1 MRFPVAAA
9 LLTLVACSRTI
20 EGPTP
25 TVSGA
30 TNPRQPGLQPARV
43 CNAQGG
49 TTGWRVSL
57 AGSGFAP
64 VPQDVLTDSPR
75 VGLPEVTLRGPST
88 ATLPRE
94 RVFFVSANQLDL
106 DVPTRDTSPAQE
118 LAPGNYTVEVK
129 NPSGTTGQLADA
141 LLVVPPPTLTSATAP
156 EGFTQ
161 TAPSPVELVGTGF
174 RTGEVPTAV
183 IRGTGLPEVTLTDV
197 AVVSATRV
205 TANVPPNTPAGT
217 YDMVLTNPEGCAFTL
232 PQGLVISFARLGTL
246 SIDPRFGWR
255 RQNQSITIFN
265 TPSNSEEQTFSGGL
279 PEIVLFAPLKADP
292 TKSVEIPL
300 RRAAFVNGN
309 TVTAVVPTCSGNA
322 ALPLTDPEC
331 PNGIVPGGPYA
342 VRVKDPSSAT
352 GSVSAENGF
361 TVLEDP
367 VPAIASIAPS
377 AITTNGLTDAAN
389 PLVVTGSNF
398 GANAK
403 VQLLIKPIGSQNVRA
418 CDLTATGTPSGTE
431 LRALVTNV
439 AADKCVE
446 YTPIGTQVAATG
458 GFSLSEG
465 LYVVRVQNTAN
476 PAYVNYSGLIVTN
489 PSANP
494 TNEASKVAP
503 LTTKLT
509 GPRASFPLVVATDD
523 LGQPYLY
530 ALGGTNGTTP
540 LASVEAAPV
549 TLFGELGG
557 QCTGSTCTFRT
568 LERSPLGA
576 GAAPE
581 PRHGHTAVVRTVP
594 GDTSYLVVL
603 GGIRA
608 DGTTMNTVE
617 RAQVLK
623 VADAPALL
631 PPTPGTGG
639 SLSAGT
645 FYYRV
650 SALRAADDPKNP
662 GGETLPSDEYPAT
675 IDAAG
680 GGSTTLAWPC
690 IPGAASYRVY
700 RTVGANAVS
709 GSELL
714 LDEVPAAACT
724 GSPLPEVSYTD
735 NGSKTPAGDAPLPP
749 GALGKWVSAGPLYQ
763 GRGNTAARLVDDTVY
778 VVGGF
783 CSPVGTRCPST
794 GANLSGIEIATFA
807 ANTADLSPFGLV
819 GNLSRARQ
827 RHSLA
832 VASSVTA
839 PNAFTPTA
847 PDNSQDAWLLV
858 VGGDAG
864 GAPLTGTGIIE
875 TAQVKSAG
883 WPSPAPILFTQ
894 ATYNGTASTHG
905 GWTEV
910 MANYLFHAG
919 ATGGTGFAFRSNLVC
934 GKTGTE
940 PAKCTSDTSFDGTLN
955 ATSVSYLSGGPRYL
969 SGNVLFRAFVYAAG
983 GFPNDAGGTPTD
995 TVERLVY

>member
-1 MRFPVAAA
+1 LRFPVAAA

-64 VPQDVLTDSPR
+64 MPQDVLTDSPR
-75 VGLPEVTLRGPST
+75 VGLPEVTLRGSTT

-106 DVPTRDTSPAQE
+106 DVPTRDSSPAQE
-118 LAPGNYTVEVK
+118 LAPGSYTVEVK
-129 NPSGTTGQLADA
+129 NPSGTTGQLAEA
-141 LLVVPPPTLTSATAP
+141 LLVVPPPSLLSVSAP
-156 EGFTQ
+156 SGFIQ
-161 TAPSPVELVGTGF
+161 TAPTPLELVGTGF
-174 RTGEVPTAV
+174 RTGEVPTVV

-197 AVVSATRV
+197 TVASGTQL
-205 TANVPPNTPAGT
+205 TANLPANTAAGT
-217 YDMVLTNPEGCAFTL
+217 YDVVVTNPEGCAFTL
-232 PQGLVISFARLGTL
+232 TQGLVISYTRLGTL
-246 SIDPRFGWR
+246 TIDPRFGWQ
-255 RQNQSITIFN
+255 RQNQAITLFN
-265 TPSNSEEQTFSGGL
+265 APTGDQKSFSGGS
-279 PEIVLFAPLKADP
+279 PEIFIVAKLKEDP
-292 TKSVEIPL
+292 TKPVEIPL

-322 ALPLTDPEC
+322 ALPLTDPDC
-331 PNGIVPGGPYA
+331 PNGILPGGPYA
-342 VRVKDPSSAT
+342 LRVKDPGGAT
-352 GSVSAENGF
+352 GSVTADNGF
-361 TVLEDP
+361 TVLESP
-367 VPAIASIAPS
+367 VPAISAIAPS
-377 AITTNGLTDAAN
+377 AITTNGLPDTAN
-389 PLVVTGSNF
+389 PLVVTGTHF

-403 VQLLIKPIGSQNVRA
+403 VQLLIKPVGSQNIRE
-418 CDLTATGTPSGTE
+418 CDLTATGTASATE

-465 LYVVRVQNTAN
+465 LYVVRVRNTAN
-476 PAYVNYSGLIVTN
+476 PAYANYSGLIVTN

-509 GPRASFPLVVATDD
+509 GPRANFPLVVATDD

-530 ALGGTNGTTP
+530 ALGGTHGTTP
-540 LASVEAAPV
+540 LASVEVAPV

-594 GDTSYLVVL
+594 GDTSYLVVI

-608 DGTTMNTVE
+608 DGTTMDTVE

-639 SLSAGT
+639 SLPAGT

-662 GGETLPSDEYPAT
+662 GGETLPSDEYPVT

-700 RTVGANAVS
+700 RTVDANAVS

-714 LDEVPAAACT
+714 LGEAPAAACT

-735 NGSKTPAGDAPLPP
+735 NGSKTPAGAAPLPP

-778 VVGGF
+778 VAGGF
-783 CSPVGTRCPST
+783 CSPVGPRCPST
-794 GANLSGIEIATFA
+794 GASLSTIESATFA
-807 ANTADLSPFGLV
+807 ANTADLSPLGLV

-883 WPSPAPILFTQ
+883 WPSPAPILFAQ
-894 ATYNGTASTHG
+894 ATYNTASTHG

-910 MANYLFHAG
+910 VANYLFQAG

-934 GKTGTE
+934 GKTGAE
-940 PAKCTSDTSFDGTLN
+940 PAKCTEPTSFDGTLN

>member
-1 MRFPVAAA
+1 M
-9 LLTLVACSRTI
+9 
-20 EGPTP
+20 
-25 TVSGA
+25 
-30 TNPRQPGLQPARV
+30 
-43 CNAQGG
+43 
-49 TTGWRVSL
+49 SL
-57 AGSGFAP
+57 AGNGFAP
-64 VPQDVLTDSPR
+64 MPQDVLTDSPR
-75 VGLPEVTLRGPST
+75 VGLPEVTLRGSST

-94 RVFFVSANQLDL
+94 RVFFVSATQLDV

-118 LAPGNYTVEVK
+118 LAPGNYSVEVK
-129 NPSGTTGQLADA
+129 NPSGTSGQLADA
-141 LLVVPPPTLTSATAP
+141 LLVVPPPTLTSAVAP

-161 TAPSPVELVGTGF
+161 TAPSPVELAGTGF
-174 RTGEVPTAV
+174 RTGEVPTIV

-197 AVVSATRV
+197 AVVSTTRV

-217 YDMVLTNPEGCAFTL
+217 YDVVITNPEGCAFTL
-232 PQGLVISFARLGTL
+232 PQGLEVSFVRLGTL

-255 RQNQSITIFN
+255 RQNQSITVFN
-265 TPSNSEEQTFSGGL
+265 TPASTEEQSFSGGL
-279 PEIVLFAPLKADP
+279 PEIILLAPLKADP
-292 TKSVEIPL
+292 SKPVEIPL

-342 VRVKDPSSAT
+342 VRVKDPSGAAGAVT
-352 GSVSAENGF
+352 AENGF
-361 TVLEDP
+361 TVLEEP

-403 VQLLIKPIGSQNVRA
+403 VQLLIKPIGSQNIRA
-418 CDLTATGTPSGTE
+418 CDLTATGTPSATE
-431 LRALVTNV
+431 LRALVNNV

-458 GFSLSEG
+458 GFALSEG
-465 LYVVRVQNTAN
+465 LYVVRVQNTTN
-476 PAYVNYSGLIVTN
+476 PAYANYSGLIVTN

-530 ALGGTNGTTP
+530 ALGGTPNGTTP
-540 LASVEAAPV
+540 LASVEMAPV

-557 QCTGSTCTFRT
+557 QCTGSTCTFRP

-576 GAAPE
+576 GASPVA
-581 PRHGHTAVVRTVP
+581 RRGHTAVVRTVP

-603 GGIRA
+603 GGVRA
-608 DGTTMNTVE
+608 DGTAMNTVE

-639 SLSAGT
+639 TLPAGA

-662 GGETLPSDEYPAT
+662 GGETLPSDEYPVK

-700 RTVGANAVS
+700 RTVDANAVS

-735 NGSKTPAGDAPLPP
+735 NGSKTPAGDAPLPA
-749 GALGKWVSAGPLYQ
+749 GALGKWVSAGTLFQ
-763 GRGNTAARLVDDTVY
+763 GRGNTAARLVDDTLY

-783 CSPVGTRCPST
+783 CSTGTLCPSAGT
-794 GANLSGIEIATFA
+794 ILTNVETATFT
-807 ANTADLSPFGLV
+807 ANTADLGGFGPL
-819 GNLSRARQ
+819 GNLNRARQ

-839 PNAFTPTA
+839 PNAFTT
-847 PDNSQDAWLLV
+847 DQDAWLLV

-875 TAQVKSAG
+875 TAQVKSG
-883 WPSPAPILFTQ
+883 GFPSPAPTIFTQ
-894 ATYNGTASTHG
+894 ATYNTASTHG

-910 MANYLFHAG
+910 VANYLFQAG

-934 GKTGTE
+934 GRTGSD
-940 PAKCTSDTSFDGTLN
+940 PAKCTSDTSFGGTLN

-969 SGNVLFRAFVYAAG
+969 SGNVLFRAFVYTAG

>member
-1 MRFPVAAA
+1 MRFPVVAA
-9 LLTLVACSRTI
+9 LFTLMACSRTI

-30 TNPRQPGLQPARV
+30 TSPRQPDLLPARV

-64 VPQDVLTDSPR
+64 MPQDVLTDSPR
-75 VGLPEVTLRGPST
+75 VGLSEVTLRGPST

-94 RVFFVSANQLDL
+94 RVFFVSANQLGL

-118 LAPGNYTVEVK
+118 LAPGSYTVEVK

-161 TAPSPVELVGTGF
+161 TTPFSVELVGTGF
-174 RTGEVPTAV
+174 RTGEVPTVV
-183 IRGTGLPEVTLTDV
+183 IRGTNRPEVTLTDA

-205 TANVPPNTPAGT
+205 TAKVPPNTPEGT
-217 YDMVLTNPEGCAFTL
+217 YDVVLTNPDGCAFTL
-232 PQGLVISFARLGTL
+232 PLGLDVSFARLGTL
-246 SIDPRFGWR
+246 NIDPRFGWR
-255 RQNQSITIFN
+255 RQNQPITLFN
-265 TPSNSEEQTFSGGL
+265 TPSNNDEQPFSGGL
-279 PEIVLFAPLKADP
+279 PEIALFAPLKAAP
-292 TKSVEIPL
+292 TKLVEIPL

-309 TVTAVVPTCSGNA
+309 TVTAVVPTCSGDA

-331 PNGIVPGGPYA
+331 PNGIVPGGPYTL
-342 VRVKDPSSAT
+342 RVKDPSGAI
-352 GSVSAENGF
+352 GEVSAENGF

-367 VPAIASIAPS
+367 PPSISSIAPS
-377 AITTNGLTDAAN
+377 AITTNGLTDSAN

-403 VQLLIKPIGSQNVRA
+403 VQLLLKPIGSQNIRA
-418 CDLTATGTPSGTE
+418 CELTATGTASTTE

-439 AADKCVE
+439 AADQCVE

-465 LYVVRVQNTAN
+465 LYVVRVQNTNN
-476 PAYVNYSGLIVTN
+476 PAYANYSGLIVTD

-530 ALGGTNGTTP
+530 ALGGTNGTTA
-540 LASVEAAPV
+540 LASVEMAPV

-557 QCTGSTCTFRT
+557 QCTGLTCTFRT
-568 LERSPLGA
+568 LGRSPLGA
-576 GAAPE
+576 GAAPA
-581 PRHGHTAVVRTVP
+581 PRSGHTAVVRTVP
-594 GDTSYLVVL
+594 GDTSYLVVI
-603 GGIRA
+603 GGIRDA
-608 DGTTMNTVE
+608 GTTMDTVE

-639 SLSAGT
+639 SLPAGA

-662 GGETLPSDEYPAT
+662 GGETLPSDEHPVK
-675 IDAAG
+675 INAAG

-700 RTVGANAVS
+700 RTVAANAVS

-749 GALGKWVSAGPLYQ
+749 GALGKWASVAPLYQ

-783 CSPVGTRCPST
+783 CSPAGPRCPSA
-794 GANLSGIEIATFA
+794 GASLTSLEYATFA
-807 ANTADLSPFGLV
+807 ANTADLSSFGPV
-819 GNLSRARQ
+819 GHLSRARQ

-832 VASSVTA
+832 VARSL
-839 PNAFTPTA
+839 TA
-847 PDNSQDAWLLV
+847 PDAFPTTSPENNHDAWLLV

-864 GAPLTGTGIIE
+864 GAPLTGAGIIE
-875 TAQVKSAG
+875 TTQVKMLG
-883 WPSPAPILFTQ
+883 FPSPAPILFTQ
-894 ATYNGTASTHG
+894 ATYNTTSTHG

-910 MANYLFHAG
+910 VANYLFQAG
-919 ATGGTGFAFRSNLVC
+919 ATGGTGFAVHSNLVC
-934 GKTGTE
+934 GRAGPV
-940 PAKCTSDTSFDGTLN
+940 PAKCTESTSFDGPLD
-955 ATSVSYLSGGPRYL
+955 AASVSYLSGGPRYL

>member
-1 MRFPVAAA
+1 MRLPVAAA
-9 LLTLVACSRTI
+9 LLTLVACSRTT

-25 TVSGA
+25 SVSGA

-49 TTGWRVSL
+49 TAGWRVSL

-64 VPQDVLTDSPR
+64 MPQDVLTDSPR
-75 VGLPEVTLRGPST
+75 VGLPEVTLRGAST

-94 RVFFVSANQLDL
+94 RVFFVSASQLDV

-118 LAPGNYTVEVK
+118 LAPGNYSVEVK

-174 RTGEVPTAV
+174 RADEAPTVV
-183 IRGTGLPEVTLTDV
+183 IRGAGLPEVTLTDV
-197 AVVSATRV
+197 TVVSTTRV

-217 YDMVLTNPEGCAFTL
+217 YDVVLTNPEGCAFTL
-232 PQGLVISFARLGTL
+232 PQGLVVSFVRLGTL
-246 SIDPRFGWR
+246 TLDPRFGWR

-265 TPSNSEEQTFSGGL
+265 TPSRAEDQTFSGGL
-279 PEIVLFAPLKADP
+279 PEIVLFAPLKTDP
-292 TKSVEIPL
+292 TKPVEIPL

-342 VRVKDPSSAT
+342 VRVKDPSGAA
-352 GSVSAENGF
+352 GSVTAENGF

-367 VPAIASIAPS
+367 APSITSIAPS
-377 AITTNGLTDAAN
+377 AITTNGLTEPTN

-403 VQLLIKPIGSQNVRA
+403 VQLLLKPIGSQNIRA
-418 CDLTATGTPSGTE
+418 CDLTATGTPGTTE

-446 YTPIGTQVAATG
+446 YTPTGTQVAATG
-458 GFSLSEG
+458 GFALSEG
-465 LYVVRVQNTAN
+465 LYVVRVQNTNN
-476 PAYVNYSGLIVTN
+476 PAYANYSGLIVTN
-489 PSANP
+489 PAANP
-494 TNEASKVAP
+494 TNAGTKVAP

-509 GPRASFPLVVATDD
+509 GARANFPLVVATDD

-530 ALGGTNGTTP
+530 ALGGTNGTTA
-540 LASVEAAPV
+540 LASVEVAPV

-557 QCTGSTCTFRT
+557 QCTGSTCTFLT

-576 GAAPE
+576 GASPVA
-581 PRHGHTAVVRTVP
+581 RRGHTAVVRTVP
-594 GDTSYLVVL
+594 GDTSYVFVL

-608 DGTTMNTVE
+608 DGTAMTTVE

-623 VADAPALL
+623 VADAPALQ
-631 PPTPGTGG
+631 PPTVDAPG
-639 SLSAGT
+639 SLPAGT

-650 SALRAADDPKNP
+650 SAILSPTDPKNP
-662 GGETLPSDEYPAT
+662 GGETLPSDEYPVT
-675 IDAAG
+675 VGAAG
-680 GGSTTLAWPC
+680 GGSTTLTWPC
-690 IPGAASYRVY
+690 LPNATGYRIY
-700 RTVGANAVS
+700 RTVGANAAS

-714 LDEVPAAACT
+714 LEQVPASDCT
-724 GSPLPEVSYTD
+724 GATPPPVSYTD
-735 NGSKTPAGDAPLPP
+735 TGTTTPAGDAPLPP
-749 GALGKWVSAGPLYQ
+749 GALGKWAGAGTLLQ
-763 GRGNTAARLVDDTVY
+763 ERGNAAARLVDDTVY
-778 VVGGF
+778 VTGGF
-783 CSPVGTRCPST
+783 CSTVGTGCASAGTSLASVER
-794 GANLSGIEIATFA
+794 ATFT
-807 ANTADLSPFGLV
+807 ANTADLGTFSAAGTLT
-819 GNLSRARQ
+819 RARQ

-832 VASSVTA
+832 VANAVTA
-839 PNAFTPTA
+839 PNAFTPAT

-875 TAQVKSAG
+875 TAQVKSSAG
-883 WPSPAPILFTQ
+883 PTAAPAFTQ
-894 ATYNGTASTHG
+894 APYNTASTHG
-905 GWTEV
+905 GWAEI
-910 MANYLFHAG
+910 ASNYLFQAG
-919 ATGGTGFAFRSNLVC
+919 GTGGAGFAFRSNLVC
-934 GKTGTE
+934 GGTTRD
-940 PAKCTSDTSFDGTLN
+940 PARCTAPTSFDGTLG
-955 ATSVSYLSGGPRYL
+955 ATSVAYLSGGPRYL

-995 TVERLVY
+995 TVERLIY